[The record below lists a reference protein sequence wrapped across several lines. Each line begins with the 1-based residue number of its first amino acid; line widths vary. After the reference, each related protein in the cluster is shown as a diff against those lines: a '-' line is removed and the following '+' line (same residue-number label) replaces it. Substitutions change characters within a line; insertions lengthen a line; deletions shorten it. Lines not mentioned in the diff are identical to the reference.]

1 MMRRRAAT
9 TCLFFSAASSLAV
22 FPCRLGAQATPALSN
37 QQISGGLKAALEQGA
52 RVAVAQLGRPDGF
65 WANDKV
71 RISLPGNLQGAAKLL
86 RRVGQG
92 DRLDELLKAMNQA
105 AEAAVPLALDSLVA
119 AVKGMSF
126 QDAATILRGG
136 DTSVT
141 DFFASKTRAS
151 LGAKLL
157 PVVTKTTA
165 RVDLAAKYNRITSK
179 ADATGLLGAE
189 KQTLEHYVTDKTLDG
204 LYFMIGQEERKIR
217 QDPVGS
223 GSQLLGK
230 VFGGLK

>member
-1 MMRRRAAT
+1 MMQRRAAT
-9 TCLFFSAASSLAV
+9 TRLLSSAASSLAV
-22 FPCRLGAQATPALSN
+22 FHWSAWAQAKPVLTN
-37 QQISGGLKAALEQGA
+37 QQISSGLKAALEQGA

-71 RISLPGNLQGAAKLL
+71 RIPLPGHLQDAAKLL
-86 RRVGQG
+86 RKLGQG

-105 AEAAVPLALDSLVA
+105 AEAAVPLARDSLVA
-119 AVKGMSF
+119 VVKAMSF

-141 DFFASKTRAS
+141 DFFASKTRGS
-151 LGAKLL
+151 LGDKFL

-165 RVDLAAKYNRITSK
+165 RVDLAAKYNRVASK
-179 ADATGLLGAE
+179 AVATGLL
-189 KQTLEHYVTDKTLDG
+189 KPDQSSLEHYVTDKTLDG

-217 QDPVGS
+217 HDPVGS

-230 VFGGLK
+230 VFGALK